1 MQTRQLGN
9 SDLNITS
16 IGYGAWA
23 IGGTGYEFAWGAQN
37 DEDSIKAIHRA
48 LELGINWI
56 DTAPGYGKG
65 HSEEVV
71 QQALAE
77 WRGEQPYVFTK
88 CGLHWDKDGKIFKVL
103 APKAIRQECEDSLR
117 RLKVEAIDLYQI
129 HWPTDDPMETD
140 GAWQA
145 LADLQKEGKVRWI
158 GVSNFNVA
166 QIASARRIAAMTS
179 LQPFYSPIRREVEV
193 KELPYC
199 QREGIGV
206 IVYSPMHS
214 GLLSG
219 AMTRDRARNL
229 PKDDWRSR
237 DAEFNEP
244 RLSRNLVL
252 AERLEMVGKNHGR
265 SAGET
270 SIAWTLRHPAVTG
283 AIVGARSVKQVEGI
297 IGAADF
303 RLSED
308 ELKLIEDV
316 LPGK

>member
-1 MQTRQLGN
+1 MQTRRLGN
-9 SDLNITS
+9 SDLNITT
-16 IGYGAWA
+16 IGFGAWA

-37 DEDSIKAIHRA
+37 DQDSIGAIHRA

-71 QQALAE
+71 RLALAE
-77 WRGEQPYVFTK
+77 WRGEQPYIFTK
-88 CGLHWDKDGKIFKVL
+88 CGLHWDDEGKIFKDL
-103 APKAIRQECEDSLR
+103 RPQAIRQECEDSLR
-117 RLKVEAIDLYQI
+117 RLQVEAIDLYQL
-129 HWPTDDPMETD
+129 HWPTDDPVETD
-140 GAWQA
+140 AAWQA

-158 GVSNFNVA
+158 GVSNFNAA
-166 QIASARRIAAMTS
+166 QMQNAQAIARITS
-179 LQPFYSPIRREVEV
+179 LQPFYSPIRRDVEA
-193 KELPYC
+193 EILPYC

-219 AMTRDRARNL
+219 AMTHERATHL
-229 PKDDWRSR
+229 PEDDWRSR

-244 RLSRNLVL
+244 KLSKNLAL
-252 AERLEMVGKNHGR
+252 ADCLGTIGRRQGR

-283 AIVGARSVKQVEGI
+283 AIVGARNIKQVEGI
-297 IGAADF
+297 VGAADF
-303 RLSED
+303 HLSDAEIQM
-308 ELKLIEDV
+308 IEEF
-316 LPGK
+316 LPG